1 LEEDAMP
8 VDAGVMAPS
17 FDRTRAR
24 GADAVRPTDS
34 PESAESLGAAFRNRR
49 EASGQDLEQ
58 LSLATRIRPQYLAA
72 IEAMRLDELPSRPFA
87 IGYVRAYASALGLD
101 PEEAALRYKQEAPER
116 AQARVAPVG
125 VEREAD
131 PSFRLVIV
139 LGLLVL
145 AAIVAWNIAQYVTRL
160 RASTHRTPP
169 AASAARIVNSSRPP
183 VGPVTLG
190 APLPPPTEST
200 TPEPY
205 VTPGLAPSVSGQP
218 AAAAIT
224 APAPAV
230 GTPFVAKGPVYGAP
244 AATALVILQ
253 ADKPTSVVVRG
264 GDGSVYFARQLETG
278 ESYGAPILQGLTV
291 EVSNPATISVFV
303 GRALKGPMSAPTAAL
318 SSLVGAPKQ
327 P

>member
-1 LEEDAMP
+1 MP
-8 VDAGVMAPS
+8 VDAGVMTPS
-17 FDRTRAR
+17 FDLSRAR
-24 GADAVRPTDS
+24 DADAARPT
-34 PESAESLGAAFRNRR
+34 ESLETAESLGAAFRIRR
-49 EASGQDLEQ
+49 EARGQDLEQ

-116 AQARVAPVG
+116 VQTRAAPVG
-125 VEREAD
+125 VERESD
-131 PSFRLVIV
+131 PSFRMVIILGVLVI
-139 LGLLVL
+139 
-145 AAIVAWNIAQYVTRL
+145 AAIVIWNIAQHVMTRG
-160 RASTHRTPP
+160 ASAHGTPP
-169 AASAARIVNSSRPP
+169 AAATARIINSSKPP
-183 VGPVTLG
+183 AGPVSLG

-218 AAAAIT
+218 AAAPIT
-224 APAPAV
+224 APPTAV

-244 AATALVILQ
+244 AATALVILR

-278 ESYGAPILQGLTV
+278 ESYGASTLQGLTV
-291 EVSNPATISVFV
+291 EVSNPATVSVFV
-303 GRALKGPMSAPTAAL
+303 GRALKGLMPAATAPL
-318 SSLVGAPKQ
+318 SSLTDAAKQ

>member
-1 LEEDAMP
+1 MP

-17 FDRTRAR
+17 FDRSRAHGGDAAR
-24 GADAVRPTDS
+24 PADS
-34 PESAESLGAAFRNRR
+34 LEEAESIGAAFRNRR
-49 EASGQDLEQ
+49 EARGQDLEQ

-72 IEAMRLDELPSRPFA
+72 IEAMRLDDLPSRPFA
-87 IGYVRAYASALGLD
+87 IGYIRAYASALGLD

-116 AQARVAPVG
+116 DQVRAAPVG

-131 PSFRLVIV
+131 PAFRLVIV
-139 LGLLVL
+139 LGVLVL
-145 AAIVAWNIAQYVTRL
+145 AAIVAWNIARHVV
-160 RASTHRTPP
+160 ASGASAHRTP
-169 AASAARIVNSSRPP
+169 AAVAARIVNSSKPP
-183 VGPVTLG
+183 AGPVSLG

-200 TPEPY
+200 TPQPY
-205 VTPGLAPSVSGQP
+205 VTPGLAPSASGQP
-218 AAAAIT
+218 DAAPIAA
-224 APAPAV
+224 PPPAV

-278 ESYGAPILQGLTV
+278 ESYGAPTLQGLTV

-303 GRALKGPMSAPTAAL
+303 GRALKGPMSAPTAPL
-318 SSLVGAPKQ
+318 SSLAGAPKQ

>member
-1 LEEDAMP
+1 MP
-8 VDAGVMAPS
+8 VDAGVMTPS
-17 FDRTRAR
+17 FDRSRAR
-24 GADAVRPTDS
+24 GGDAVRPTDS
-34 PESAESLGAAFRNRR
+34 PETAESLGAAFRSRR
-49 EASGQDLEQ
+49 EARGEDLEQ

-72 IEAMRLDELPSRPFA
+72 MEAMRLDELPSRPFA

-101 PEEAALRYKQEAPER
+101 PEEAALRYKQEAPDREQSR
-116 AQARVAPVG
+116 AAPVG

-131 PSFRLVIV
+131 PGFRLVIV
-139 LGLLVL
+139 LGVLVL
-145 AAIVAWNIAQYVTRL
+145 AAIVIWNIAQHVMTRPSAH
-160 RASTHRTPP
+160 RAPP
-169 AASAARIVNSSRPP
+169 AASAGRPANSSRPP
-183 VGPVTLG
+183 AGPVSLG

-218 AAAAIT
+218 AAAPIT
-224 APAPAV
+224 APPPAV
-230 GTPFVAKGPVYGAP
+230 GTPFVAKGAVYGAS

-278 ESYGAPILQGLTV
+278 ESYGAPTLDGLTV
-291 EVSNPATISVFV
+291 EVSNPATVSVFI
-303 GRALKGPMSAPTAAL
+303 GRALKGPMPAPTAPL
-318 SSLVGAPKQ
+318 SSLGAPAK